1 MEQAVEKNSFTS
13 NSKKLPWAFF
23 IALSVIIIFYFT
35 EMFILPINF
44 FTFRTWEALMVK
56 EFLPGSFYPN
66 MKISMIEAGG
76 DLGRH
81 TRFAVK
87 KKVQWETDRYGYR
100 KHDAGINRYQI
111 VILGDSAIA
120 GTGLT
125 QEDMLSEVL
134 ERRLKINVYPFTPSN
149 YPLVDSFLNTKRFA
163 DNPPDI
169 VILERIEK
177 KIPELPD
184 IIPNYNNRH
193 KYSWL
198 GQRWRYFLDR
208 HPYFAILLDR
218 IFKNNMGYYFKSRI
232 EIMAQYPAQLLI
244 KASKREYN
252 PPGAVQS
259 IANDKML
266 FLKETVD
273 SMAIN
278 KEIPPEEIEKIAEV
292 ITSYARMF
300 KERGI
305 RFIFLPIP
313 NKENIYYEHLPIEN
327 KTKPKFLR
335 NLILRLQNKGIE
347 VIDTQKAFDEA
358 LRQNNSLLYQ
368 TDDTHWNS
376 NGVRITADL
385 IEKLLQRGLAKF

>member
-1 MEQAVEKNSFTS
+1 MEKNSFIS

-23 IALSVIIIFYFT
+23 IALSVIIILYFT

-81 TRFAVK
+81 TKFAVK

-134 ERRLKINVYPFTPSN
+134 ERRLKINVYPFTPSR
-149 YPLVDSFLNTKRFA
+149 YPLVDSFLNTKRFT

-177 KIPELPD
+177 KIPELSN
-184 IIPNYNNRH
+184 IIPNYNNQQ

-198 GQRWRYFLDR
+198 EQHWIYFLDR
-208 HPYFAILLDR
+208 YPYFAILLDR
-218 IFKNNMGYYFKSRI
+218 ICKNNMGYYFKSRI
-232 EIMAQYPAQLLI
+232 EIIAQYPAQLLI

-259 IANDKML
+259 IVNDKML

-273 SMAIN
+273 KMETDRGIS
-278 KEIPPEEIEKIAEV
+278 EEEIERIAEV
-292 ITSYARMF
+292 IASYARVF
-300 KERGI
+300 KEKGI

-313 NKENIYYEHLPIEN
+313 NKENIYYEHLPIKN
-327 KTKPKFLR
+327 RTKPKFLER
-335 NLILRLQNKGIE
+335 LILKLQKKGIE

-358 LRQNNSLLYQ
+358 FRQSNTLLYQ

-376 NGVRITADL
+376 NGVRVTANL
-385 IEKLLQRGLAKF
+385 IEKLLQRGLTKF

>member
-1 MEQAVEKNSFTS
+1 MGKNSFIS

-23 IALSVIIIFYFT
+23 IALSVIIILYFT

-81 TRFAVK
+81 TKFAVK
-87 KKVQWETDRYGYR
+87 KKVRWEIDRYGYR
-100 KHDAGINRYQI
+100 KQDAGIDKYQI

-134 ERRLKINVYPFTPSN
+134 ERRLKMNVYPFTPSR
-149 YPLVDSFLNTKRFA
+149 YPLADSFLNAKRFS

-169 VILERIEK
+169 VIFETIEK
-177 KIPELPD
+177 KIPELPSL
-184 IIPNYNNRH
+184 IPDYGNR
-193 KYSWL
+193 KTCSWL
-198 GQRWRYFLDR
+198 EQRWKSFLEKHQD
-208 HPYFAILLDR
+208 FAILLDR
-218 IFKNNMGYYFKSRI
+218 TYKNNMGYYLKSRI
-232 EIMAQYPAQLLI
+232 EVAIQYPAQLFI
-244 KASKREYN
+244 KANKKECN
-252 PPGAVQS
+252 PPGVVQS
-259 IANDKML
+259 ITNDGML

-273 SMAIN
+273 SMAAN
-278 KEIPPEEIEKIAEV
+278 KEIPDEEIEKITEV
-292 ITSYARMF
+292 IASYARVF

-313 NKENIYYEHLPIEN
+313 NKENIYYEYLPIKN
-327 KTKPKFLR
+327 KTKPKFLER
-335 NLILRLQNKGIE
+335 LILKLQNKGIE
-347 VIDTQKAFDEA
+347 VINTQKAFNEA
-358 LRQNNSLLYQ
+358 FHRHNVLLYHK
-368 TDDTHWNS
+368 DDTHWNP

-385 IEKLLQRGLAKF
+385 IEKLLHR